1 MRSKCDPFGDGPVL
15 AATRYYLAAC
25 RAALR
30 GVPFGHCHVVPSRT
44 GLDIVTGRWRRPY
57 AFESAT
63 NNGWSCAGVEAPQA
77 CRAAIVAPVS
87 EPVVA

>member
-1 MRSKCDPFGDGPVL
+1 MRWKCDPFGDGPVL
-15 AATRYYLAAC
+15 AATRYYVAAC

-30 GVPFGHCHVVPSRT
+30 GVPFGYCHVVPSRT
-44 GLDIVTGRWRRPY
+44 GFDEASGRWRRPF

-63 NNGWSCAGVEAPQA
+63 NNGWSCAGVEVMQAARPTMPAPG
-77 CRAAIVAPVS
+77 S

>member
-15 AATRYYLAAC
+15 AATKYYMAAC

-30 GVPFGHCHVVPSRT
+30 GVTFGYCHVIPSRT
-44 GLDIVTGRWRRPY
+44 GFDHAAGRWRRPF
-57 AFESAT
+57 AFESST
-63 NNGWSCAGVEAPQA
+63 NNGWSCAGVEALQVV
-77 CRAAIVAPVS
+77 RAGIAAPVS